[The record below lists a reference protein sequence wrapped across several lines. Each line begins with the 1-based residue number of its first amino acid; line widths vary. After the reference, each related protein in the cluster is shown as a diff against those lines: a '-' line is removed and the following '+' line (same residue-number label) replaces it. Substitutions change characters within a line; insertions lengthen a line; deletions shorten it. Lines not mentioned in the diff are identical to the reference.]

1 MLCISRE
8 VSTSGRICNFLL
20 QQQQQ
25 QHKDRQHK
33 DDDDDD
39 DDSLLLLLLL
49 LACELITMDMG
60 KFSWVRVEFW
70 GPNAI

>member
-25 QHKDRQHK
+25 QHKDQQHK

-39 DDSLLLLLLL
+39 LLLLLLL
-49 LACELITMDMG
+49 LACQLITMDMG
-60 KFSWVRVEFW
+60 KF
-70 GPNAI
+70 NC